1 MDTDHPYR
9 LVLECLAVGAV
20 IADHHG
26 HLVYANSA
34 ARNLLG
40 KGVFTKDAA
49 RLTDHLRYRA
59 RRDGVERL
67 TCGDGFV
74 HAAFTTAGALTIVL
88 IYSPP
93 RDPERLG
100 KALGEVYGLTPQER
114 RLAIAIY
121 DGLSLSEAA
130 KLIGIEVSTART
142 HLKNIFTK
150 TRTRRQ
156 ASLALLIASCAA
168 ASSTNPPRD
177 APEREFTDTSSFGVS
192 A

>member
-1 MDTDHPYR
+1 MDTDYPYR
-9 LVLECLAVGAV
+9 LVLECLAVGAI

-26 HLVYANSA
+26 HLVYANAA
-34 ARNLLG
+34 ARNLLE
-40 KGVFTKDAA
+40 KGVYTKDAA

-67 TCGDGFV
+67 TCGDGLV

-100 KALGEVYGLTPQER
+100 AALAEVYGLTPQER
-114 RLAIAIY
+114 KLAIAIY
-121 DGLSLSEAA
+121 DGLSLAEAA
-130 KLIGIEVSTART
+130 ELIDIEVSTART

-168 ASSTNPPRD
+168 AASTVPLG
-177 APEREFTDTSSFGVS
+177 ATPEREFTDPPLFSLS

>member
-1 MDTDHPYR
+1 MDTDYPYR

-20 IADHHG
+20 IADDHG
-26 HLVYANSA
+26 HLVYANGA
-34 ARNLLG
+34 ARSLLE
-40 KGVFTKDAA
+40 KGLYTKDAA

-67 TCGDGFV
+67 TCGDGVV

-88 IYSPP
+88 IYWPP
-93 RDPERLG
+93 REPERLG
-100 KALGEVYGLTPQER
+100 AALGEVYGLTPQER

-121 DGLSLSEAA
+121 DGLSLAEAA
-130 KLIGIEVSTART
+130 KQIDIEVSTART

-168 ASSTNPPRD
+168 AASTLPFQ
-177 APEREFTDTSSFGVS
+177 ATAEREITETSSFGLS